1 MKACVVGDP
10 SFLDLGPSC
19 MEQDGADL
27 TAQFAPL
34 LQLRRKQMSE
44 ATAASARVY
53 CDASSIEDSLKEAF
67 ETMTA
72 LDEASRSVSALFD
85 EVLCGEFSNE
95 TYRNSNDQR
104 GFCDIGEF
112 NLRIEEAD
120 VMVLSPRL
128 LDTVAEIH
136 AAQADVDSAG
146 SESIGMGLQDAPARD
161 LTFPVDEEDTAS
173 VGTSRPSFA
182 SPFRDQDLFRS
193 NWRDAIEHATTAT
206 MRGSQVVGSVAE
218 AGWSVA
224 EGFLSMATSAY
235 ERATIPIM
243 EARGKAPHAANCVE
257 GLLRVDGDLAMDALR
272 LTETLRV
279 VLHILL
285 QPLAQVRSI
294 TLTTIPSE
302 CLHSSLS
309 TPDAG
314 LTSCCSFAYKIC
326 VADPHDLEPLRETLL
341 LEAESGGARSFLPL
355 LTEQLCEESHAM
367 PRHLKVR
374 LEVQTGVY

>member
-1 MKACVVGDP
+1 
-10 SFLDLGPSC
+10 

-44 ATAASARVY
+44 ATAASARAY

-85 EVLCGEFSNE
+85 EVLCGEFSDE
-95 TYRNSNDQR
+95 AYRNSNGQR
-104 GFCDIGEF
+104 GFCDLGEF

-120 VMVLSPRL
+120 VMVLSPRSL
-128 LDTVAEIH
+128 ATVAEMH
-136 AAQADVDSAG
+136 AAQADADSAG
-146 SESIGMGLQDAPARD
+146 SESIGMGVAMRRLQDAPARD
-161 LTFPVDEEDTAS
+161 LMFPVDEEDAAS

-182 SPFRDQDLFRS
+182 PPFRDQDLFRS

-235 ERATIPIM
+235 ERATIPMM

-279 VLHILL
+279 VLHSLL

-314 LTSCCSFAYKIC
+314 LTSRCSFAYKIC